1 MYTYYTI
8 CFIISPAVDQSE
20 NQTEQRSGYCVWIC
34 TYVLRVGSPALPK
47 QGNFEKPNW
56 VPRLGLNSDEN
67 GGIWF
72 LGSYKL

>member
-1 MYTYYTI
+1 M
-8 CFIISPAVDQSE
+8 
-20 NQTEQRSGYCVWIC
+20 
-34 TYVLRVGSPALPK
+34 GSPALPK

-72 LGSYKL
+72 LSIVNALETFALGK